1 MPASLLASQFA
12 TLEEPRDAIVVD
24 IALPVAAQ
32 VAAITRALQAQLP
45 A

>member
-12 TLEEPRDAIVVD
+12 TLEEPTDAIVAD
-24 IALPVAAQ
+24 IVLPVAMQ
-32 VAAITRALQAQLP
+32 VATITRALREQSP